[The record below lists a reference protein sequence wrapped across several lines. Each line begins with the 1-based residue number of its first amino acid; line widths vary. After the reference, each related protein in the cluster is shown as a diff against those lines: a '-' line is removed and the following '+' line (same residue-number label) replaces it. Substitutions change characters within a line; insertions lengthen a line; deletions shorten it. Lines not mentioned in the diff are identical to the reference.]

1 MVGGGAPAD
10 ASPPHDCEL
19 LRWVTVK
26 SWTESA
32 RVYLDRR
39 IIAILFLG
47 FSSGLPFG
55 VLAEPLTAWL
65 AESGVSKTAIGLFA
79 LVSVPYSLKFV
90 WAPIIDRVPLP
101 LLSATL
107 GRRRGWTLMTQ
118 VVLMAVIIAMG
129 MTEPGHDLW
138 WTGLLALAVAF
149 TSASQDIVIDA
160 YRVEILEEEKLAAGA
175 ASAVFGW
182 RVGQVG
188 GGAAGLIFADVFPW
202 PAVFVG
208 MALMVLVGSIAILL
222 SPEPREPA
230 PGAIEADEARLRAF
244 LQKRPQLPSAVAGAV
259 AWLYGAVVCPFTDF
273 MQRRGWVAILLFIML
288 YKFGDAVL
296 AVMKVP
302 FFLEIGFSKTEIAE
316 IAKIFGFNAII
327 AGGFLGGLLVS
338 RMGIMRGLVVCGV
351 LMALSNLIFVAQA
364 WAGHHLGMLT
374 LTIAVENIT
383 TGMGTTAFVA
393 YLSSLTNVAYTAT
406 QYALLT
412 SFMAF
417 SRTVMSS
424 GAGWLAD
431 HVSWIVFFVLT
442 TVAALPGLILLLWMI
457 RRFPAHEPQRDSSPS
472 AAV

>member
-1 MVGGGAPAD
+1 
-10 ASPPHDCEL
+10 
-19 LRWVTVK
+19 
-26 SWTESA
+26 
-32 RVYLDRR
+32 
-39 IIAILFLG
+39 
-47 FSSGLPFG
+47 
-55 VLAEPLTAWL
+55 
-65 AESGVSKTAIGLFA
+65 
-79 LVSVPYSLKFV
+79 
-90 WAPIIDRVPLP
+90 
-101 LLSATL
+101 
-107 GRRRGWTLMTQ
+107 MTQ
-118 VVLMAVIIAMG
+118 LLLMATVIAMG
-129 MTEPGHDLW
+129 MTDPARDLW

-149 TSASQDIVIDA
+149 ASASQDIVIDA
-160 YRVEILEEEKLAAGA
+160 YRVEILEEEKLGAGA
-175 ASAVFGW
+175 ASVVFGW
-182 RVGQVG
+182 RIGQVG
-188 GGAAGLIFADVFPW
+188 GGAAGLILADHFPW
-202 PAVFVG
+202 PMVFAG

-222 SPEPREPA
+222 SPEPRRPA
-230 PGAIEADEARLRAF
+230 QASIAADEERLRAF
-244 LQKRPQLPSAVAGAV
+244 LRKRPQLPPAMVSAA
-259 AWLYGAVVCPFTDF
+259 AWLYGAVICPFTDF
-273 MQRRGWVAILLFIML
+273 MQRRGWAAILLFIML

-302 FFLEIGFSKTEIAE
+302 FFLEIGFTKTEIAE

-327 AGGFLGGLLVS
+327 AGGFLGGLVVS

-431 HVSWIVFFVLT
+431 QVSWTTFFVLT

-457 RRFPAHEPQRDSSPS
+457 RRFPARDPQRESAS
-472 AAV
+472 AATT